1 MSVDPGFKPDGVLT
15 MRISLPPARYSSPER
30 IRTFYLELE
39 RRLRELPGVQTV
51 GAISGLPLTGQ
62 GGSGTTTV
70 DTQAVPFDRS
80 FPEADSR
87 AVTPHYLQAMG
98 VQLLK
103 GRYFD
108 DRDNETSAP
117 VAIIDETMA
126 NAYWPAGDALG
137 RRIKRGGPQ
146 APTPWMTVVGVVRH
160 VRYASLERPSRVQY
174 VYPLAQLPVSSMSVA
189 IRAGSDRSGLAST
202 AQRIVTD
209 LDADLPVYAV
219 RTMDDVMSVS
229 VMRRRLVMLLLTVLA
244 GLAVALAAVGIYGVI
259 SYWVAERTQ
268 EIGIRVALGAS
279 EVRILRMAL
288 EQGLA
293 VVSVGVVIGAV
304 GSLILTRT
312 LEGMLFNVSATDPPT
327 FVAVAVGLIGVAVL
341 ASYLPARRA
350 ARLDPSHS
358 LRQS

>member
-1 MSVDPGFKPDGVLT
+1 
-15 MRISLPPARYSSPER
+15 
-30 IRTFYLELE
+30 
-39 RRLRELPGVQTV
+39 
-51 GAISGLPLTGQ
+51 
-62 GGSGTTTV
+62 
-70 DTQAVPFDRS
+70 
-80 FPEADSR
+80 
-87 AVTPHYLQAMG
+87 MG

-108 DRDNETSAP
+108 DRDNETAAP
-117 VAIIDETMA
+117 VAIVDETMA
-126 NAYWPAGDALG
+126 NTYWPAGDAIG
-137 RRIKRGGPQ
+137 RRIKRGGPPSP
-146 APTPWMTVVGVVRH
+146 APWMTVVGVARH
-160 VRYASLERPSRVQY
+160 VRYASLERPSCVQY
-174 VYPLAQLPVSSMSVA
+174 VYPLAQLPVPSMSVA
-189 IRAGSDRSGLAST
+189 IRAGSDRTGLAS
-202 AQRIVTD
+202 AVQRIVTA

-293 VVSVGVVIGAV
+293 VVSVGVVIGGV

-312 LEGMLFNVSATDPPT
+312 LEGMLFNVSATDPTT
-327 FVAVAVGLIGVAVL
+327 FVAVAVGLLGVALL
-341 ASYLPARRA
+341 ASYLPA
-350 ARLDPSHS
+350 
-358 LRQS
+358 